1 MWIGVPAGTFGRMDR
16 RPSVRVNQVEIQWD
30 LERGDLSFFGL
41 DSVLFWTDPSM
52 YRLLAPLVEEI
63 GVELFRLLVAHSSSL
78 GTDADYEMMVTKLG
92 HDFVSGFLAW
102 GEAVAGAG
110 WGRFE
115 VLHFDPASCTAQVR
129 VRHPWELQMQRGHP
143 TPWGCPFLQGKIIGL
158 FTHAFGRPCWADED
172 VVIDGD
178 EARLDLRIYASE
190 RALAGEVA
198 VLRRARSAERD
209 NDLLQRIDDATR
221 ELRAKLEVI
230 EAQRAV
236 IARLACPILQVWRGV
251 LAAVLSGE
259 LGEASVR
266 ALTMALLERV
276 QATRASDVILD
287 CTGVLRLDADEAD
300 ALVRLVAALRLLG
313 ARATVVGLSAA
324 AAAGL
329 AGGEHALVGARTL
342 QTLADALQQVV
353 GLRRGG

>member
-1 MWIGVPAGTFGRMDR
+1 MER
-16 RPSVRVNQVEIQWD
+16 RPSVKVNQVDIAWD
-30 LERGDLSFFGL
+30 LDRGDLSFFGL

-52 YRLLAPLVEEI
+52 YRLLAPLVDEV

-78 GTDADYEMMVTKLG
+78 GTDADYEVMVTKLG

-102 GEAVAGAG
+102 GEAVASAG

-115 VLHFDPASCTAQVR
+115 VLQFDAERCTAQVR
-129 VRHPWELQMQRGHP
+129 VRHPWELQMQRDHP
-143 TPWGCPFLQGKIIGL
+143 TPWGCPFLQGKIIGI
-158 FTHAFGRPCWADED
+158 FTHAFGRPCWADEQ
-172 VVIDGD
+172 VEIDAEG
-178 EARLDLRIYASE
+178 ARVDLRIYASA
-190 RALAGEVA
+190 RALEGELA
-198 VLRRARSAERD
+198 VLRGTRNAARER
-209 NDLLQRIDDATR
+209 DLLQRVEDATR
-221 ELRAKLEVI
+221 ELRDKLEVI

-266 ALTMALLERV
+266 ALTMVLLERV

-287 CTGVLRLDADEAD
+287 CTGVLRLDAEEAD
-300 ALVRLVAALRLLG
+300 ALVRLVGALRLLG